1 MSSTR
6 IGILVFTAAALA
18 GPWYTVEEY
27 SPVSNV
33 ISQLA
38 AQNTSNSFIMAA
50 GFLALGIGIVV
61 DGVSRFSKPTIPF
74 IAFGLFM
81 GLAGLLAHKPISP
94 DVGFNEFIHQAHSS
108 LATLAGIS
116 ITVGLLWQA
125 ALLSTFRLRAMTIS
139 LALLCL
145 ILPLC
150 MLAFQDI
157 QGLIQRIMYLFV
169 FVWLW
174 VYYPLMLQTSKKL
187 EVIP

>member
-1 MSSTR
+1 
-6 IGILVFTAAALA
+6 
-18 GPWYTVEEY
+18 
-27 SPVSNV
+27 
-33 ISQLA
+33 
-38 AQNTSNSFIMAA
+38 
-50 GFLALGIGIVV
+50 
-61 DGVSRFSKPTIPF
+61 
-74 IAFGLFM
+74 M

>member
-1 MSSTR
+1 MNSTR
-6 IGILVFTAAALA
+6 LGILIFTAATMA

-27 SPVSNV
+27 SPVRNV
-33 ISQLA
+33 ISQLG
-38 AQNTSNSFIMAA
+38 AQNTPNSLIMVA

-61 DGVSRFSKPTIPF
+61 DGVRRFSKPVIPF

-81 GLAGLLAHKPISP
+81 GLAGLIAHKPISP
-94 DVGFNEFIHQAHSS
+94 AVAFSELIHQAHSI

-125 ALLSTFRLRAMTIS
+125 ALVSTFRLRALTIT
-139 LALLCL
+139 LAILCF

-157 QGLIQRIMYLFV
+157 QGLIQRIMYLLV
-169 FVWLW
+169 FIWLW
-174 VYYPLMLQTSKKL
+174 TYYPCMLKIKK
-187 EVIP
+187 